1 MSKTSWLPLGALAVA
16 LIACAWLYIDNR
28 ALRRELV
35 QSRGR
40 GAGAESG
47 DSAAPKDGD
56 GQAAASPSRPGSP
69 LGSALRSRLGFAAGA
84 ERPSLP
90 APSEEKDT
98 RAERRQRRQVE
109 IAAMFGRLDG
119 ESAED
124 YRERMQPFVKMSL
137 AGPRSRLEDAR
148 RAAEQAAGVTG
159 EQRAALDS
167 VLGDAYQEAVELTNR
182 ALATGDLT
190 PYSRNWSGVLNL
202 AGGMG
207 AILEGAESRIG
218 SILTPEQVRAMY
230 DQGFEWGEYLGVT
243 APWEDLDPP
252 PPGG

>member
-1 MSKTSWLPLGALAVA
+1 LP
-16 LIACAWLYIDNR
+16 
-28 ALRRELV
+28 
-35 QSRGR
+35 
-40 GAGAESG
+40 
-47 DSAAPKDGD
+47 
-56 GQAAASPSRPGSP
+56 
-69 LGSALRSRLGFAAGA
+69 
-84 ERPSLP
+84 ER
-90 APSEEKDT
+90 SEEKDT
-98 RAERRQRRQVE
+98 RAERRQRRQAE

-124 YRERMQPFVKMSL
+124 YRERMVPFVKMAL
-137 AGPRSRLEDAR
+137 AGPRGRLEDAR

-218 SILTPEQVRAMY
+218 SILTPEQARAMY
-230 DQGFEWGEYLGVT
+230 DQGFEWGEYLGAT
-243 APWEDLDPP
+243 APWESLDPP
-252 PPGG
+252 PPGS